1 MRYKFNNFEFDTEN
15 LLLTHN
21 DEAITIRHTEAKVL
35 AVFLENQ
42 ASVLNK
48 EDILSYVWPN
58 KVVSEQVVFQNISH
72 LRNRF
77 GNTAIKTF
85 PKRGYQWQ
93 INAQVINC
101 DSKVHSI
108 ADKCTESSNQSVQSV
123 QSINK
128 NKQFIWPVISILAI
142 FCIVIASFY
151 SNKEIIDGTSNSS
164 IKLAFIPIQDQN
176 NHSTYIALEDDEQL
190 DFTELNSLK
199 TEQFQNAISIEYPLI
214 SKAHPFVLM
223 GKVRTHTNK
232 HYLDFKLKGPS
243 AIWQGQISGISKQGV
258 IFQLKAHLKHKL
270 IYDLISTP
278 QTPEVKLAKLSI
290 AHQNSPNDFII
301 LRELSMTYFMTDEF
315 EKAMAM
321 ADKLIRLAKNKNN
334 LQHLAR
340 ALAYQSKVLTK
351 KGLYDLSAEKLS
363 LAKRYFN
370 QIDDLKYLARAWYY
384 QSWLDHQ
391 NKNYE
396 AIKASLIKSS
406 QLAFKANNKLGGIES
421 LIHLASMA
429 HTYQKDKDKY
439 LFLQQAETKLRA
451 YNLPSYH
458 FALISYRYASFA
470 KTPSEKEPHLKKVL
484 ELTTFAPEHWAAQS
498 SKRQLVNYYLS
509 YNRINEAQ
517 KLIDTTTLDN
527 ATNSYLKALLAQAQ
541 LQTDKM
547 VNYAKQTF
555 EQAQLSGSRT
565 LSLNSALLLCTQYV
579 DCDYYSQY
587 INHNATA
594 HWRTTNATKLNTINL

>member
-15 LLLTHN
+15 LLLIHN
-21 DEAITIRHTEAKVL
+21 GEAITIRHTEAKVL

-42 ASVLNK
+42 VSVLNK

-72 LRNRF
+72 LRQRF
-77 GNTAIKTF
+77 GNDAIKTF

-93 INAQVINC
+93 INSLVVTDVSQVT
-101 DSKVHSI
+101 SSFE
-108 ADKCTESSNQSVQSV
+108 ASSESSNQSA

-128 NKQFIWPVISILAI
+128 NKLFIWPFISVLAI
-142 FCIVIASFY
+142 FAIVIASFY
-151 SNKEIIDGTSNSS
+151 SNKEFVDGTSNSI
-164 IKLAFIPIQDQN
+164 IKLAFIPIQEQN
-176 NHSTYIALEDDEQL
+176 NQSTYITFEDDERL
-190 DFTELNSLK
+190 DFTELSSLK
-199 TEQFQNAISIEYPLI
+199 TEKFENAISIEYQKI
-214 SKAHPFVLM
+214 SKQHPFILT
-223 GKVRTHTNK
+223 GKVRTHSNK
-232 HYLDFKLKGPS
+232 HYLDFKLRGPS
-243 AIWQGQISGISKQGV
+243 TIWQGQISGSSTQDVIS
-258 IFQLKAHLKHKL
+258 QLTAHLKHKL
-270 IYDLISTP
+270 IYDLISSP
-278 QTPEVKLAKLSI
+278 QAPEVKLAKLSI
-290 AHQNSPNDFII
+290 AHQNSPNDLII

-321 ADKLIRLAKNKNN
+321 ADKLIKLAQIQNN
-334 LQHLAR
+334 EQHLAR

-351 KGLYDLSAEKLS
+351 KGLFDLSAQKLS
-363 LAKRYFN
+363 LAKGYFN
-370 QIDDLKYLARAWYY
+370 QINDLKYLARAWYY

-391 NKNYE
+391 NKNYD

-406 QLAFKANNKLGGIES
+406 QLAFKADNKLGGIES

-429 HTYQKDKDKY
+429 HTYQQDKDKY
-439 LFLQQAETKLRA
+439 LFLRQAETKLRS

-458 FALISYRYASFA
+458 FALISYRYASFS

-509 YNRINEAQ
+509 HNRINEAQ

-547 VNYAKQTF
+547 VNYAKKTF

-565 LSLNSALLLCTQYV
+565 LSLDSALLLCNQ
-579 DCDYYSQY
+579 DIDFDYYSQY
-587 INHNATA
+587 INNNATPN
-594 HWRTTNATKLNTINL
+594 WRAMNATKLSTINL

>member
-1 MRYKFNNFEFDTEN
+1 MRYTFNNFEFNTEN

-21 DEAITIRHTEAKVL
+21 DQAITIRHTEAKVL

-48 EDILSYVWPN
+48 EDILSYVWSN

-72 LRNRF
+72 LRQRF
-77 GNTAIKTF
+77 GNDAIKTF

-93 INAQVINC
+93 IKTLVVT
-101 DSKVHSI
+101 SPLEESS
-108 ADKCTESSNQSVQSV
+108 ESSNQAIQT
-123 QSINK
+123 IN
-128 NKQFIWPVISILAI
+128 NKRLIWPVIFCFALLCIL
-142 FCIVIASFY
+142 IASFY
-151 SNKEIIDGTSNSS
+151 SNKAMLDNTSNSS
-164 IKLAFIPIQDQN
+164 IKLAFIPIKDLSEQ
-176 NHSTYIALEDDEQL
+176 SPYISFEDDELL
-190 DFTELNSLK
+190 DFTELSSLK
-199 TEQFQNAISIEYPLI
+199 TEKFENAISIEYPKI
-214 SKAHPFVLM
+214 AKAHRFILM
-223 GKVRTHTNK
+223 GKMRTHNNK

-243 AIWQGQISGISKQGV
+243 TIWQGQISGSSRQDVIS
-258 IFQLKAHLKHKL
+258 QLTAHLKHKL
-270 IYDLISTP
+270 IYDLISSP
-278 QTPEVKLAKLSI
+278 QAPEVKLAKLSI
-290 AHQNSPNDFII
+290 AHQKSPNDLII

-315 EKAMAM
+315 EKAMAL
-321 ADKLIRLAKNKNN
+321 ADKLIKLAKNQNN
-334 LQHLAR
+334 FQHLAR

-351 KGLYDLSAEKLS
+351 KGLFDLSAQKLS
-363 LAKRYFN
+363 LAKGYFN
-370 QIDDLKYLARAWYY
+370 QINDLKYLARAWYY

-391 NKNYE
+391 NKNYD
-396 AIKASLIKSS
+396 AIKTSLIKSS

-429 HTYQKDKDKY
+429 HTYQQDKDKY
-439 LFLQQAETKLRA
+439 LFLQQAETKLRS

-470 KTPSEKEPHLKKVL
+470 KTSSEKEPHLKKVL
-484 ELTTFAPEHWAAQS
+484 ELTTFTPEHWAAQS

-509 YNRINEAQ
+509 HNRINEAQ

-547 VNYAKQTF
+547 VTYAKQTF

-565 LSLNSALLLCTQYV
+565 LSLDSALLLCNQ
-579 DCDYYSQY
+579 DIDFDYYSQY
-587 INHNATA
+587 INNNATA
-594 HWRTTNATKLNTINL
+594 YWRTTNATKLNTINL

>member
-1 MRYKFNNFEFDTEN
+1 MRYTFNNFEFNTEN

-21 DEAITIRHTEAKVL
+21 DQAITIRHTEAKVL

-72 LRNRF
+72 LRQRF
-77 GNTAIKTF
+77 GNDAIKTF

-93 INAQVINC
+93 IKTLVVT
-101 DSKVHSI
+101 SPLEESS
-108 ADKCTESSNQSVQSV
+108 ESSNQAIQT
-123 QSINK
+123 IN
-128 NKQFIWPVISILAI
+128 NKRLIWPVIFCFALLCIL
-142 FCIVIASFY
+142 IASFY
-151 SNKEIIDGTSNSS
+151 SNKAMLDNTSNSS
-164 IKLAFIPIQDQN
+164 IKLAFIPIKDQSN
-176 NHSTYIALEDDEQL
+176 QSTYITFEDDEQL

-199 TEQFQNAISIEYPLI
+199 TEQFENAISIEYPKL
-214 SKAHPFVLM
+214 SKAHPFILM
-223 GKVRTHTNK
+223 GKVRIHINK

-243 AIWQGQISGISKQGV
+243 TIWQGQISGPSKQDV
-258 IFQLKAHLKHKL
+258 ISQLIAHLKHTL
-270 IYDLISTP
+270 IYDLISSP
-278 QTPEVKLAKLSI
+278 QAPEVKLAKLSI
-290 AHQNSPNDFII
+290 AHQKSPNDLII

-321 ADKLIRLAKNKNN
+321 ADKLIKLAKNQNN
-334 LQHLAR
+334 FQHIAR

-351 KGLYDLSAEKLS
+351 KGLFDLSAQKLS
-363 LAKRYFN
+363 LAKGYFN
-370 QIDDLKYLARAWYY
+370 QINDLKYLARAWYY

-391 NKNYE
+391 NKNYD
-396 AIKASLIKSS
+396 AIKTSLIKSS

-429 HTYQKDKDKY
+429 HTYQQDKDKY
-439 LFLQQAETKLRA
+439 LFLQQAETKLRS
-451 YNLPSYH
+451 YNLSSYH

-498 SKRQLVNYYLS
+498 SKRQLVSYYLS
-509 YNRINEAQ
+509 HNRIVEAQ
-517 KLIDTTTLDN
+517 KLINTNTLDN

-541 LQTDKM
+541 LQTDQM
-547 VNYAKQTF
+547 VIYAKQTF

-565 LSLNSALLLCTQYV
+565 LSLDSALLLCHQDIDY
-579 DCDYYSQY
+579 DYYSQY
-587 INHNATA
+587 INNNATPN
-594 HWRTTNATKLNTINL
+594 WRAMNATKLSTINL

>member
-1 MRYKFNNFEFDTEN
+1 MRYKFNNFEFNTEN

-21 DEAITIRHTEAKVL
+21 DQAITIRHTEAKVL

-42 ASVLNK
+42 TSVLNK

-72 LRNRF
+72 LRQRF
-77 GNTAIKTF
+77 GNDAIKTF

-93 INAQVINC
+93 KKTLVVT
-101 DSKVHSI
+101 SPLEESS
-108 ADKCTESSNQSVQSV
+108 ESSNQAIQT
-123 QSINK
+123 IN
-128 NKQFIWPVISILAI
+128 NKRLIWPVIFCFALLCIL
-142 FCIVIASFY
+142 IASFY
-151 SNKEIIDGTSNSS
+151 SNKAMLDNTSNSS
-164 IKLAFIPIQDQN
+164 IKLAFIPIKDHSNQ
-176 NHSTYIALEDDEQL
+176 STYITFEDDEQL

-199 TEQFQNAISIEYPLI
+199 TEQFENAISIEYPKI
-214 SKAHPFVLM
+214 AKAHPFILM
-223 GKVRTHTNK
+223 GKMRTHNNK

-243 AIWQGQISGISKQGV
+243 TIWQGQISGSSTQDVIS
-258 IFQLKAHLKHKL
+258 QLTAHLKHTL
-270 IYDLISTP
+270 IYDLISSP
-278 QTPEVKLAKLSI
+278 QAPEVKLAKLSL
-290 AHQNSPNDFII
+290 AHQKSPNDFII

-321 ADKLIRLAKNKNN
+321 ADKLIKLAKNQNN
-334 LQHLAR
+334 FQHLAR

-351 KGLYDLSAEKLS
+351 KGLFDLSAQKLS
-363 LAKRYFN
+363 LAKGYFN
-370 QIDDLKYLARAWYY
+370 QINDLKYLARAWYY

-391 NKNYE
+391 NKNYD
-396 AIKASLIKSS
+396 AIKTSLIKSS
-406 QLAFKANNKLGGIES
+406 QLAFRANNKLGGIES

-429 HTYQKDKDKY
+429 HTYQQDKDKY
-439 LFLQQAETKLRA
+439 LFLQQAETKLRS

-458 FALISYRYASFA
+458 FALISYRYASFS

-509 YNRINEAQ
+509 HNRINEAQ

-547 VNYAKQTF
+547 VNYAKKTF

-565 LSLNSALLLCTQYV
+565 LSLDSALLLCNQ
-579 DCDYYSQY
+579 DIDFDYYSQY
-587 INHNATA
+587 INNNATPN
-594 HWRTTNATKLNTINL
+594 WRAMNATKLSTINF